1 MKKIYSSVSAMQKV
15 VCLLLISAV
24 SIHFAFSESADS
36 KDFSPLPPVEYGPM
50 MLKNI
55 LIPGTAQLAL
65 GQEKEAR
72 AYLFS
77 LPLTL
82 IGNGLSLYA
91 VVSRLG
97 GIRIDVETV
106 GRETFLSR
114 YIEEEEPFDEIF
126 LYAGL
131 TLSLYGSLLS
141 NYSQYAAHRDYM
153 DRYSTGS
160 RVRDG
165 REGLPELLFAPFLP
179 RNVFTIDVLPALML
193 FTLSDIAGEDLS
205 LIGDF
210 FSRETV
216 PFMGFEIRPW
226 AALSLQTLSSVLL
239 VWANSTWEE
248 VAFRGLSLEVSG
260 PVYSSLTFGFSH
272 LGNMIMP
279 GVSVEDTILQSFF
292 ATAFGFYASEQVKR
306 NGYKLNRMVALHFWH
321 NVLAFT
327 FGYLFDPDESSGLSV
342 YYHFEF

>member
-1 MKKIYSSVSAMQKV
+1 MKKI
-15 VCLLLISAV
+15 VCLLLITAV
-24 SIHFAFSESADS
+24 CVHLIFGESTDDKKLAFE
-36 KDFSPLPPVEYGPM
+36 PPVEYGPM

-55 LIPGTAQLAL
+55 LVPGTAQLAL
-65 GQEKEAR
+65 GQKKEAMV
-72 AYLFS
+72 YLFS

-97 GIRIDVETV
+97 GIRIDVETA

-114 YIEEEEPFDEIF
+114 YIDEEEAFDEIF

-141 NYSQYAAHRDYM
+141 NYSQYAAHRDYL
-153 DRYSTGS
+153 DRYSPAS
-160 RVRDG
+160 RVREG
-165 REGLPELLFAPFLP
+165 REGLSELLFAPFLP

-193 FTLSDIAGEDLS
+193 FSLSDIAGEDLS

-210 FSRETV
+210 FSRDSA
-216 PFMGFEIRPW
+216 PFMGFEFKPW
-226 AALSLQTLSSVLL
+226 AALGLQTLSSILL

-248 VAFRGLSLEVSG
+248 VAFRGLSLEVNG

-327 FGYLFDPDESSGLSV
+327 LGFLFDPDGSSGLSV